1 MKITIPNC
9 SRCGPLDS
17 LEGVDHHNRLCAN
30 TGERTYPRPSVQQL
44 RTERPSP
51 LNGAD
56 MLMAAFPPKFAGRSA
71 GAKAAL

>member
-30 TGERTYPRPSVQQL
+30 TGE
-44 RTERPSP
+44 